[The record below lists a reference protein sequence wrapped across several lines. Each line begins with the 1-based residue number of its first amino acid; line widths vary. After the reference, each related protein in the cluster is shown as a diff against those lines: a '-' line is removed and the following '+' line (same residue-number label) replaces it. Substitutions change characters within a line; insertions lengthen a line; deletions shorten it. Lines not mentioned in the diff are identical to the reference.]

1 MKFLISIILGLTAMF
16 PLAGGNDHG
25 ELGRLWD
32 EYGQFDRAD
41 RPEDKK
47 AVLTQIKR
55 LAAEQRSAW
64 DYYDACRKYVQTS
77 VSQNWRERDALLD
90 SLDREIAEFDC
101 PVMTFVHRFRSAD
114 PAEALAFIERER
126 SGLESGAN
134 VRFYGEDSGLQRLE
148 CAETLRSLLEN
159 DYDYALWAVYSTSP
173 DSVSDIL
180 AERVEGRYPFDFIY
194 RLCEAGRE
202 AQDGSGPAAADSVY
216 RKLAESYTGRA
227 AALYAESK
235 QLENRFRTL
244 QDGEVDKEREK
255 IASSVVKSLGV
266 RV

>member
-16 PLAGGNDHG
+16 PLAGGNYHG

-47 AVLTQIKR
+47 AVLKQIKR

-64 DYYDACRKYVQTS
+64 DYYDACLKYVQTS

-148 CAETLRSLLEN
+148 CAEMLRSLLEN
-159 DYDYALWAVYSTSP
+159 DYDYALRFHLPPVRSRTGS
-173 DSVSDIL
+173 
-180 AERVEGRYPFDFIY
+180 
-194 RLCEAGRE
+194 AGRVRS
-202 AQDGSGPAAADSVY
+202 GSG
-216 RKLAESYTGRA
+216 R
-227 AALYAESK
+227 
-235 QLENRFRTL
+235 
-244 QDGEVDKEREK
+244 
-255 IASSVVKSLGV
+255 LGL
-266 RV
+266 